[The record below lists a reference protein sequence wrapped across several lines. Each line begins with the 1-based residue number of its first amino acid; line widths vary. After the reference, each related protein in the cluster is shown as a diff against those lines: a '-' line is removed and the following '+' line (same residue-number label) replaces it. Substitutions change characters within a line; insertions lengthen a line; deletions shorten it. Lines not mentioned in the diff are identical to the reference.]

1 MQERAISV
9 ITFIVS
15 DHRWRCFCV
24 LYVSIQYLSIC
35 KLQQH
40 FFNPCQHNVRAGLAS
55 GTEHRGL
62 NDNEETSANKIG
74 REKRG
79 MKSDIEDK
87 LAFCDNTER

>member
-1 MQERAISV
+1 MLDCIGTEAID
-9 ITFIVS
+9 S
-15 DHRWRCFCV
+15 DLIFEVYCI
-24 LYVSIQYLSIC
+24 S
-35 KLQQH
+35 
-40 FFNPCQHNVRAGLAS
+40 AS